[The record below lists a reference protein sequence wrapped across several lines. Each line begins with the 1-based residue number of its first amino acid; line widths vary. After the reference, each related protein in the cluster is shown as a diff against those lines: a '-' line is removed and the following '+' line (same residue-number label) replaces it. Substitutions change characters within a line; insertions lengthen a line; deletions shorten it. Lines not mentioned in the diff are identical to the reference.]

1 MNRGKNINSSL
12 LFSWYEGQ
20 THKLPTKCIF
30 FPSKIQILL
39 FIVDERVKKIYLT
52 ERVSASFCTFA
63 SSWQEECIWKPE
75 KGKPLPILPR
85 GGNLIKCLA
94 FGPHALIALLNSIH
108 PPSPN
113 VACSFLAVSH
123 LVQMMM
129 VCNSISIV
137 IHLGVLLAKPVP
149 LNQSQVSPS
158 LFRIGDQAC

>member
-1 MNRGKNINSSL
+1 MYFLSS
-12 LFSWYEGQ
+12 
-20 THKLPTKCIF
+20 KM
-30 FPSKIQILL
+30 QISL

-85 GGNLIKCLA
+85 GSNLIKCLA

-108 PPSPN
+108 PPFPK
-113 VACSFLAVSH
+113 VVCSALLAVSH

-129 VCNSISIV
+129 VCNSVSMV
-137 IHLGVLLAKPVP
+137 IHLGILLAKPVP